1 MTPEIPVLNLGFVD
15 QLQVLHNEEIKTLE
29 DSFVEREHR
38 VEAQFDQRIHE
49 QTEQVWCEVVA
60 ALHQYI
66 QLLMSDS
73 SVNTPL
79 ELALLEQRFT
89 APLHTEITT
98 LKQEL
103 ATLKVQQ
110 SQSLK
115 LNNDSDIEDAFKERD
130 VLRRLVATLQCLL
143 QELVN
148 YFGQCEEE
156 LNSSLV
162 EGLNTTDKV
171 HFAPDVSE
179 LMSFL
184 HDSSIGDTSRDV
196 SVNFRGELDRCLER
210 LRMESAT
217 ILGLSRKLRE
227 AEGRKEVVNEG
238 FGESIQPIA
247 QGMRVVLN
255 DPSSPHLKIIE
266 ELCQEGDRISEEA
279 RKEKEDLQQQVW
291 VDPPPSTC
299 DASKRK
305 VEVADK
311 QLRST
316 RKFLEEQAAEREVER
331 EEFLRE
337 LTILQDQLRERDR
350 ERELYLAQIK
360 EVEALDQQ
368 LKESAAILV
377 ETEARRDQIQADLDA
392 ALDKIS
398 TLREIIVELEAT
410 VEDKAVSEEA
420 LKQQLVTLRDLLQ
433 QQSDSHRE
441 LAQELSSLRLDSG
454 SLELQQ
460 HITHLE
466 EQLRKHRLHVE
477 HFHSE
482 SKGGV
487 SAVRQMRDQLRELE
501 VALERKTK
509 ELEALHCMAVSGS
522 SAVSSPSED
531 VSIRE
536 HLDALRC
543 TTPISDICHRDSHSP
558 VSLPLEELSR
568 LQDKLQRHS
577 RAEEAALKRVRDL
590 HMELKIAHRNMK
602 EVCAER
608 DVLQEQTEEQLLKV
622 SALQARLDDQRRA
635 VGAAQSE
642 ALVELQGSLRDKQEE
657 IGILT
662 DALERTSKQ
671 VSELQRLL
679 EQMRHQEAIQEAEW
693 VEALSK
699 LRATAANNKNTLA
712 SVSQE
717 EPKLQGLPLRAA
729 GGIGLTFYKMTFI
742 NKRIRL
748 FEDGDKAGILVRKRS
763 EGRLKEYESATD
775 IRSWCLNT
783 EDHRRYLLELARLTP
798 ATGNLL
804 GRYIPVDSL
813 IDTLLDSAR
822 KERDRLQAE
831 LDWYHQLP
839 LTPEQEAQLND
850 YLQSNQ
856 PTEPEDEVEEMRY
869 ESPHTSLHFTHP
881 SISDSAVHK
890 LQSNQPTEPEDEV
903 EEMRY
908 ESPHTSLHFT
918 HPSISDSAVHKY
930 PDSRNKKEPE
940 FDYAH
945 TTYSLTS
952 SEHTSQPSAEQGTV
966 VTSDKEG
973 DTKQAELGSRRSP
986 KSQRSSRDVSPS
998 LCYQLEHVDHHF
1010 LETAGQEDLKAML
1023 IRKEAEI
1030 VSLSCDFEAK
1040 QQECEEHLAYIDALL
1055 LENRDLKQNMAGKQE
1070 EPSVAVE
1077 KDSKKHNQLL
1087 GTHTEGEV
1095 EGLRRTVKTLEEEV
1109 QRLREVNKER
1119 ASLKEELL
1127 TARKDVIKSQ
1137 LECSRLQEELDRKKE
1152 AIATL
1157 EDGKV
1162 EKAALEGRL
1171 YSVTAERDALKKH
1184 LEDQASVNVAF
1195 QELAFKTREYD
1206 AVRTERDVLRMRIQD
1221 FADLEQDIEMYKY
1234 RAREAEVLRIERDRL
1249 KERLDNLATVQV
1261 AYLTEREKNNRLVMV
1276 EAERDHLKAISFLAK
1291 CCAWKPLVTSL
1302 LYPPLKARL
1311 DELGKLELENTEL
1324 RHQVESLKELVADRN
1339 RLASDIQ
1346 DQEDHI
1352 KKLLNTLEGLA
1363 EAKVLVGITAESHKL
1378 LPHFA
1383 LGASYEGL
1391 IYSNMMAERL
1401 QKTVSGLRQEAEE
1414 KDRQLMELQDGV
1426 DARKAVMAGLEAE
1439 VRTLKDELGASIE
1452 DVQQEREVLTK
1463 ECARRATLEDELRT
1477 ALSQLTKENARLKEE
1492 HDRLEAEREQWLKD
1506 LMQTQGEHISKL
1518 QEEND
1523 KLREVNVQLQEV
1535 NAQLEEEFAQHR
1547 SSFQEV
1553 EESSSHLEE
1562 DLSAKQ
1568 FQSQDNNIEMETR
1581 LSNLEQMLSRSKEES
1596 ERLRQS
1602 LDQLTLDNELVNKL
1616 LKEKQEQIDFLHEHV
1631 GSREKLNNLTN
1642 ISQVIHRLS
1651 EDKRL
1656 SVGELEDSALDF
1668 ARTINRL
1675 QELEDENKLL
1685 KEAYNKLLEQDNRNT
1700 EETKRF
1706 SEALHLAENDVKA
1719 LKKERDWWTTE
1730 LHAAQDIISG
1740 LNKQIE
1746 VAMLTK
1752 VEDSKKL
1759 NSEIEVL
1766 KEALQQREMDLLD
1779 LQGKM
1784 EERPTSSQLALVQ
1797 ANVDDLQKQLQEAEA
1812 EMTRLH
1818 ETNQNVQQVVD
1829 ALTEEVTELHSQMVA
1844 SKEDWQQRE
1853 KSYYEDYEKQ
1863 ALANKQLQ
1871 NELDGL
1877 KEELTLALESVENA
1891 TSIPKVALSELKEK
1905 LGELCLLESTGIP
1918 IQELKALVDS
1928 VILSLERVFEDLT
1941 DHFNRDRDLEQH
1953 VKELE
1958 EAHSQIG
1965 VLQQQLQ
1972 EANNVTMAT
1981 ESGREE
1987 LLKEL
1992 KNVFEDKEIL
2002 ASELDHLKARLVDL
2016 SQETKLELMNEK
2028 ETSKNTEELLN
2039 RVSKELE
2046 EEKKIRENLEKYLEK
2061 TMTDSYD
2068 SSKAQTALMEQYCDD
2083 LKNTK
2088 AALEEELNKVKY
2100 LTGQLAE
2107 TATKISTMENDLE
2120 RTKAAYEE
2128 EKNIVEEMSQEFAK
2142 MDSTLHTIRAELRN
2156 TVADMERE
2164 RKSNNS
2170 LLNQIAE
2177 SEIRL
2182 QTMKSSVEEVLTR
2195 ESEVKASLSFRLE
2208 ESEKLR
2214 DQLER
2219 ELEQEKREQQNLL
2232 NRLSTKDSMLQ
2243 ADELD
2248 QELDATRREVYA
2260 LKQSHKQ
2267 QIELLA
2273 QEVEKLRINLNKVQA
2288 DLISTKE
2295 RCNVSQEALI
2305 RLESENH
2312 ELKDEVATKD
2322 SIVCQLQEE
2331 LSILKRKIEDLKVAK
2346 DLMEVELD
2354 ELNEL
2359 IAKHRSDVA
2368 EMTHRLQKQVEE
2380 EEEFIVAL
2388 TKPDD
2393 PLMSPLEKLPSLQRR
2408 PKDIVVKLVVDKLSE
2423 EERAE
2428 YSNRRL
2434 TPPTYRY
2441 ISKADENKPIEH
2453 EQDNSSDTETKPMFA
2468 VGMTYKL
2475 KKTSSDLM
2483 LKNTILDKP
2492 EREKLSDYVSEEK
2505 HPSKTPSSDM
2515 LSKDEEILDKT
2526 TQQYADEISKLK
2538 SLERDNKDKF
2548 ELAQKHNK
2556 PLEIVDKLS
2565 SIPDPEKHKQLEDKI
2580 ASMPDPKMDTEIEDK
2595 ISSVIDPEDYKK
2607 LQDVYEKEKEN
2618 QKVAKEIM
2626 EKEIKELKK
2635 LLSDPERYKE
2645 LEDKLASMPDP
2656 KIYKEMEDKLFS
2668 MLDPEEYKKLQDAY
2682 EQEKENHKLT
2692 KEIMEKEIIELK
2704 KLLSDPERYKELEDK
2719 LASMPDPKMYKELED
2734 ILSSMPDPEEYKK
2747 LQDAYEQEK
2756 ENHKVDK
2763 EIMEKEIK
2771 ELKKLLSDPERYK
2784 ELEDKTCFHA

>member
-1 MTPEIPVLNLGFVD
+1 METILIKNDNWEYVD
-15 QLQVLHNEEIKTLE
+15 GTI
-29 DSFVEREHR
+29 HR
-38 VEAQFDQRIHE
+38 
-49 QTEQVWCEVVA
+49 
-60 ALHQYI
+60 
-66 QLLMSDS
+66 
-73 SVNTPL
+73 
-79 ELALLEQRFT
+79 
-89 APLHTEITT
+89 
-98 LKQEL
+98 L
-103 ATLKVQQ
+103 AT
-110 SQSLK
+110 
-115 LNNDSDIEDAFKERD
+115 KEGAD
-130 VLRRLVATLQCLL
+130 VATIAVNVLL
-143 QELVN
+143 
-148 YFGQCEEE
+148 
-156 LNSSLV
+156 
-162 EGLNTTDKV
+162 
-171 HFAPDVSE
+171 
-179 LMSFL
+179 
-184 HDSSIGDTSRDV
+184 
-196 SVNFRGELDRCLER
+196 
-210 LRMESAT
+210 
-217 ILGLSRKLRE
+217 
-227 AEGRKEVVNEG
+227 
-238 FGESIQPIA
+238 
-247 QGMRVVLN
+247 
-255 DPSSPHLKIIE
+255 
-266 ELCQEGDRISEEA
+266 
-279 RKEKEDLQQQVW
+279 
-291 VDPPPSTC
+291 
-299 DASKRK
+299 
-305 VEVADK
+305 
-311 QLRST
+311 
-316 RKFLEEQAAEREVER
+316 
-331 EEFLRE
+331 
-337 LTILQDQLRERDR
+337 
-350 ERELYLAQIK
+350 
-360 EVEALDQQ
+360 
-368 LKESAAILV
+368 
-377 ETEARRDQIQADLDA
+377 
-392 ALDKIS
+392 
-398 TLREIIVELEAT
+398 
-410 VEDKAVSEEA
+410 
-420 LKQQLVTLRDLLQ
+420 
-433 QQSDSHRE
+433 
-441 LAQELSSLRLDSG
+441 
-454 SLELQQ
+454 
-460 HITHLE
+460 
-466 EQLRKHRLHVE
+466 
-477 HFHSE
+477 
-482 SKGGV
+482 
-487 SAVRQMRDQLRELE
+487 
-501 VALERKTK
+501 
-509 ELEALHCMAVSGS
+509 
-522 SAVSSPSED
+522 
-531 VSIRE
+531 
-536 HLDALRC
+536 
-543 TTPISDICHRDSHSP
+543 
-558 VSLPLEELSR
+558 
-568 LQDKLQRHS
+568 
-577 RAEEAALKRVRDL
+577 
-590 HMELKIAHRNMK
+590 
-602 EVCAER
+602 
-608 DVLQEQTEEQLLKV
+608 
-622 SALQARLDDQRRA
+622 
-635 VGAAQSE
+635 
-642 ALVELQGSLRDKQEE
+642 
-657 IGILT
+657 
-662 DALERTSKQ
+662 
-671 VSELQRLL
+671 
-679 EQMRHQEAIQEAEW
+679 
-693 VEALSK
+693 
-699 LRATAANNKNTLA
+699 
-712 SVSQE
+712 
-717 EPKLQGLPLRAA
+717 
-729 GGIGLTFYKMTFI
+729 
-742 NKRIRL
+742 
-748 FEDGDKAGILVRKRS
+748 
-763 EGRLKEYESATD
+763 
-775 IRSWCLNT
+775 
-783 EDHRRYLLELARLTP
+783 P
-798 ATGNLL
+798 ATWD
-804 GRYIPVDSL
+804 RVD
-813 IDTLLDSAR
+813 R
-822 KERDRLQAE
+822 KAK
-831 LDWYHQLP
+831 
-839 LTPEQEAQLND
+839 A
-850 YLQSNQ
+850 
-856 PTEPEDEVEEMRY
+856 
-869 ESPHTSLHFTHP
+869 
-881 SISDSAVHK
+881 

-973 DTKQAELGSRRSP
+973 DTKEAELGSRRSP

-1291 CCAWKPLVTSL
+1291 CCGWKPLVTSL

-1378 LPHFA
+1378 LLHFA
-1383 LGASYEGL
+1383 HGASYEGL

-1581 LSNLEQMLSRSKEES
+1581 LSNLEQMLSQSKEES

-1631 GSREKLNNLTN
+1631 GSREKTN

-1668 ARTINRL
+1668 ARTISRL

-1685 KEAYNKLLEQDNRNT
+1685 KEAYNKLLEQGIQQTDSVYFECTHIQTVLRVRQPNRQVVTHDVKREASFGNYCIVSNNRNT

-1730 LHAAQDIISG
+1730 LHAAQDTISG

-1766 KEALQQREMDLLD
+1766 KEALQHREMDLLD

-1797 ANVDDLQKQLQEAEA
+1797 ANVADLQKQLQEAEA

-1891 TSIPKVALSELKEK
+1891 TSIPKVVLSELKEK

-1918 IQELKALVDS
+1918 IEELKALVDS

-1981 ESGREE
+1981 EIGREE

-2016 SQETKLELMNEK
+2016 SQETKLELMHEK

-2039 RVSKELE
+2039 RVSKELD

-2107 TATKISTMENDLE
+2107 TATKINTMENDLE

-2260 LKQSHKQ
+2260 LKESHKQ

-2305 RLESENH
+2305 HLESENH

-2380 EEEFIVAL
+2380 EEELIAAL

-2393 PLMSPLEKLPSLQRR
+2393 PLISPLEKLPSLQRR

-2515 LSKDEEILDKT
+2515 LSKDEILDKT

-2538 SLERDNKDKF
+2538 SLERDNKDKL

-2556 PLEIVDKLS
+2556 QLEIVDKLS

-2635 LLSDPERYKE
+2635 LLSEPERYIE

-2692 KEIMEKEIIELK
+2692 KEIMEKEIKELK

-2784 ELEDKTCFHA
+2784 ELEDMLASMPDPKMYKEMEDKLSSMPDPEEYKKLQDAYEQEKENHKEDKEIMERESKELKELLSDPERYKELEDKLASMPDPKMYKEMEDKLSSMPDPEEYKKLQDAYEQEKENHNLAKELMEQELKELKKLLSDPERYKELEDKLASMPDPKMYKEIEDKLSSMPDPEEYKKLQDAYEQERENQKVAKEIMERELEDLKKLLSDPERYKELEYKLASMPDPKIYKVNGR